1 MSDLEYN
8 LTVDGEAVT
17 SPENLNINPIKEGIT
32 MSNEPV
38 SIRTTEKQEAQLPGD
53 PMVSMIERVAMDPNL
68 PIERLEA
75 LMDMRERQ
83 MNKEA
88 EQVFN
93 QAFAAAMGEM
103 RDVPKS
109 GKNNHS
115 GQKYSTL
122 DDLIRT
128 TRPVL
133 ARHGLSLNWQT
144 AINQN
149 EISVTAIV
157 RHAMGH
163 SINTTQSGPRDNGK
177 QMNTLQGGGSTETYL
192 KRYSGFS
199 ILGLSSGDE
208 IEDDGRNA
216 DAKTVSAE
224 QYIELRN
231 LIEFTG
237 TVEATFHKAYGH
249 NDPDNADLQQFPA
262 SKFQAAIRQLE
273 RKKSQMGGVA

>member
-1 MSDLEYN
+1 VNEVTKIAPN
-8 LTVDGEAVT
+8 AV
-17 SPENLNINPIKEGIT
+17 
-32 MSNEPV
+32 
-38 SIRTTEKQEAQLPGD
+38 EAQRPD
-53 PMVSMIERVAMDPNL
+53 PMASMIERVAMDPNIPL
-68 PIERLEA
+68 DRMTA

-93 QAFAAAMGEM
+93 QAFAAAMSEM

-109 GKNNHS
+109 GKNNHTQ
-115 GQKYSTL
+115 QKYSTL

-144 AINQN
+144 SINAN

-163 SINTTQSGPRDNGK
+163 SIQTTLIGPRDTGK

-192 KRYSGFS
+192 KRYTGFS

-208 IEDDGRNA
+208 VEDDGRGANVETIDA
-216 DAKTVSAE
+216 D
-224 QYIELRN
+224 QYIILRD
-231 LIEFTG
+231 LIAETN
-237 TVEATFHKAYGH
+237 TDEAKFFLAYGVR
-249 NDPDNADLQQFPA
+249 DTDLRHFPESSFKSA
-262 SKFQAAIRQLE
+262 VAQLE
-273 RKKSQMGGVA
+273 RKKAQQAAQ

>member
-1 MSDLEYN
+1 MNEVTKIAP
-8 LTVDGEAVT
+8 TVAST
-17 SPENLNINPIKEGIT
+17 
-32 MSNEPV
+32 
-38 SIRTTEKQEAQLPGD
+38 LPAD
-53 PMVSMIERVAMDPNL
+53 PMVSMIERVAMDPNIPL
-68 PIERLEA
+68 DRMTA

-93 QAFAAAMGEM
+93 QAFAAAMAEM
-103 RDVPKS
+103 RDVPKN
-109 GKNNHS
+109 GLNKHT

-133 ARHGLSLNWQT
+133 AGHGLSLNWQT
-144 AINQN
+144 SINAN

-163 SINTTQSGPRDNGK
+163 SIQTTLAGPRDTGK

-208 IEDDGRNA
+208 VEDDGQGKGTETIN
-216 DAKTVSAE
+216 AE
-224 QYIELRN
+224 QFVILRD
-231 LIEFTG
+231 LIEDTN
-237 TVEATFHKAYGH
+237 TDPIKFHMAHGH
-249 NDPDNADLQQFPA
+249 RDPQNADLHEFPA
-262 SKFQAAIRQLE
+262 RLFETAKGQLE
-273 RKKSQMGGVA
+273 RKKAQQVQQ

>member
-1 MSDLEYN
+1 MNE
-8 LTVDGEAVT
+8 VT
-17 SPENLNINPIKEGIT
+17 KIAPKPAEVMP
-32 MSNEPV
+32 
-38 SIRTTEKQEAQLPGD
+38 AD
-53 PMVSMIERVAMDPNL
+53 PMVSMIERVAMDPNIPL
-68 PIERLEA
+68 DRMTA

-93 QAFAAAMGEM
+93 QAFSAAMAEM

-109 GKNNHS
+109 GKNNHT

-133 ARHGLSLNWQT
+133 AGHGLSLNWQT
-144 AINQN
+144 SINAN

-163 SINTTQSGPRDNGK
+163 SIQTTLAGPRDTGK
-177 QMNTLQGGGSTETYL
+177 QMNTLQAGGSTETYL

-208 IEDDGRNA
+208 VEDDGRGANTA
-216 DAKTVSAE
+216 TVSAE
-224 QYIELRN
+224 QYTVLRD
-231 LIEFTG
+231 LIEDTS
-237 TVEATFHKAYGH
+237 TDEAKFFLAYGAQ
-249 NDPDNADLQQFPA
+249 NDLHQFPA
-262 SKFQAAIRQLE
+262 SKFQAAKGQLE
-273 RKKSQMGGVA
+273 RKKAQQVKP